1 MPRCR
6 ATKANGTACK
16 TPATG
21 SHGYCWAHDPEH
33 AEQRQRAA
41 SKAARSKPNR
51 EVRGYK
57 QEVKSLIA
65 AVENGG
71 QDRAD
76 AGVMLQGFRLLKD
89 FAELERKVR
98 EQDDLEAR
106 IEQLE
111 RAGGDAK
118 GGSRWAT

>member
-16 TPATG
+16 APATG
-21 SHGYCWAHDPEH
+21 SHGYCWAHAPEH
-33 AEQRQRAA
+33 AEQRHRAA

-65 AVENGG
+65 AVENGD

-76 AGVMLQGFRLLKD
+76 AAVILQGFRLLKD
-89 FAELERKVR
+89 FVELERRIR
-98 EQDDLEAR
+98 ELAELAAR
-106 IEQLE
+106 IEELE
-111 RAGGDAK
+111 QAGGDAK
-118 GGSRWAT
+118 EKRWAT

>member
-6 ATKANGTACK
+6 ASKADGTACK
-16 TPATG
+16 APATG

-57 QEVKSLIA
+57 QEVKSLIT

-76 AGVMLQGFRLLKD
+76 AAVMLQGYRVLKD
-89 FAELERKVR
+89 LVELERRVRELDDFEARLAELEQANGK
-98 EQDDLEAR
+98 E
-106 IEQLE
+106 
-111 RAGGDAK
+111 K
-118 GGSRWAT
+118 RWNA